1 MLYKLPEDERV
12 CSGIC
17 TYTFSCECETP
28 LEKPG
33 MALQAYLPLLQRFG
47 YKASAQQICGC
58 GGVLSVL
65 VQEKKEKGFK
75 DKDAQASI

>member
-1 MLYKLPEDERV
+1 
-12 CSGIC
+12 
-17 TYTFSCECETP
+17 
-28 LEKPG
+28 

-75 DKDAQASI
+75 DKDKDAQASI